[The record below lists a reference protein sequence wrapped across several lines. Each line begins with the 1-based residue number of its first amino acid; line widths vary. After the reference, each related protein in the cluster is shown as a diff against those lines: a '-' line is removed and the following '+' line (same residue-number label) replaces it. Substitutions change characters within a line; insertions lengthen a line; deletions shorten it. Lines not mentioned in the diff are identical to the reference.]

1 MPRSR
6 LHAKILGQSILK
18 RTHCRFTRLPWTVP
32 IRNADV
38 ERRTVTMPSLF
49 QKGFTLG
56 HPKSQT
62 VSSRSPRGSD
72 LLCGNVR
79 HLSTLCVDSLW
90 HRRGPNISLHG
101 IKMEL
106 VGLLQLHP
114 VVLSLLQPVERSN
127 DERYEHARPGQ
138 GDEGQ
143 QHLQSRRTSRNCAF
157 QKSTTMSTTMDNND
171 YCSSVDKSHK

>member
-18 RTHCRFTRLPWTVP
+18 RTHCRCRFNCRFTRLPWTVP

-90 HRRGPNISLHG
+90 HRRG
-101 IKMEL
+101 
-106 VGLLQLHP
+106 
-114 VVLSLLQPVERSN
+114 
-127 DERYEHARPGQ
+127 
-138 GDEGQ
+138 
-143 QHLQSRRTSRNCAF
+143 RRTFPYMASKWNWWASCSFTRWSSRFSSQWNAAMMSDMNTHVPARAM
-157 QKSTTMSTTMDNND
+157 KVSSTCNADGHLET
-171 YCSSVDKSHK
+171 VPFKRAPQ